1 MLNRYNMF
9 QYQNVIE
16 EKEMSE
22 EYLKET
28 IRDNTDSNVV
38 IMI

>member
-16 EKEMSE
+16 EKEMPE

-28 IRDNTDSNVV
+28 IRDNKDPNVV